1 MERKKKKSIIL
12 VLLSAVLLVGLL
24 TAATVTVIFAGY
36 LGTIDA
42 DIDVSELFYGHGLTT
57 KIYVKNSL
65 GVAVELEDQ
74 RLFGEEN
81 RVFVPIDSIPSH
93 VIDAFVAIEDHRFW
107 EHSGFDA
114 YRLAGAAVSFV
125 SPSMKNFGGSTITQ
139 QLIKNLTGENEV
151 TVKRKLTELLR
162 AARLEKTTDKR
173 RILELYLNTVYL
185 SQGCYGVE
193 TASEKYFGKR
203 VSELSVAEGASL
215 AAIIRYPTRY
225 DPIVNPE
232 NNVARRNVVL
242 ARMNELGYLSNE
254 LFSEASQTPLSL
266 SLSTK
271 KETSG
276 AKNSWF
282 TDCLIEQILS
292 DLCTEKGM
300 SRAAASKLL
309 YSGGLTIYS
318 TENVEMQ
325 SMLSEYYT
333 NVSNIPSNTA
343 GISAQSAAVILDK
356 HGAVLAVVGGKGEK
370 TYDRGL
376 CLATGNLRSPGSV
389 IKPVSVYAPALDRK
403 LITWATVFDDV
414 PVTFTKTTSGY
425 TLWPKNN
432 PRVYSGLVTVN
443 RALQTSINTVSVKI
457 LQKLGVRA
465 SFDFLR
471 DVVGISTLVG
481 SSGGKTDLA
490 LAPLALGATTDGV
503 SLLEMTCAYTMF
515 ADGGNISHPHFYT
528 EVYDR
533 SGKLLLSRN
542 GETTPA
548 ISPETAD
555 IMTRMM
561 QNVVAPGGTASCVT
575 LARSSDVAGKTGTSN
590 ANTDRWFIGYTP
602 DLICGVWY
610 GFKDARDLGSFNDN
624 PAALI
629 FDGVMKKALDVI
641 PSPQKRFDHSKNV
654 VACLYCA
661 DSGALPSPVC
671 ALDPR
676 GSRTELGYFLK
687 GTEPRAC
694 CKAHV
699 LADVCIDGGIAL
711 PGCECASEP
720 RAMINVVRR
729 FPCQVRI
736 KDAQYVFIPLPEG
749 QAPCPDESK
758 AFFENPD
765 DNGTFVGSSGVIL
778 PYNRACRH
786 CFPQEEDFS
795 GEEENDE

>member
-1 MERKKKKSIIL
+1 MKRKNRKHIFLI
-12 VLLSAVLLVGLL
+12 VLSAVLLVGLL
-24 TAATVTVIFAGY
+24 TAATVTAVFVRY

-42 DIDVSELFYGHGLTT
+42 DIDISKLFYEHGLTT
-57 KIYVKNSL
+57 KIYVKNEL

-74 RLFGEEN
+74 RLHGEEN
-81 RVFVPIDSIPSH
+81 RIFVGIDSIPSH
-93 VIDAFVAIEDHRFW
+93 VIDAFVSIEDHRFW
-107 EHSGFDA
+107 EHGGFDA
-114 YRLAGAAVSFV
+114 YRLAGAALSFI
-125 SPSMKNFGGSTITQ
+125 SPSMKSFGGSTITQ
-139 QLIKNLTGENEV
+139 QLIKNLTGENQI
-151 TVKRKLTELLR
+151 TVKRKLTEILR

-193 TASEKYFGKR
+193 TAAEKYFGKR
-203 VSELSVAEGASL
+203 VTELTVAEGASL

-232 NNVARRNVVL
+232 NNLARRNVIL
-242 ARMNELGYLSNE
+242 ARMNELGYLSDE
-254 LFSEASQTPLSL
+254 LFAEASETPLSL
-266 SLSTK
+266 SLSSR
-271 KETSG
+271 KESTG

-282 TDCLIEQILS
+282 TDCLIEQVIS
-292 DLCTEKGM
+292 DLCSEKGM
-300 SRAAASKLL
+300 SRAAASQLL

-318 TENVEMQ
+318 TENVEIQ

-343 GISAQSAAVILDK
+343 GLSAQSAAVILDK
-356 HGAVLAVVGGKGEK
+356 SGAVLAVVGGKGEK

-389 IKPVSVYAPALDRK
+389 IKPVSVYAPAIDRG

-414 PVTFTKTTSGY
+414 PVMFTKTSSGY

-432 PRVYSGLVTVN
+432 PRVYSGLTTVN
-443 RALQTSINTVSVKI
+443 RALKTSVNTVSVKI
-457 LQKLGVRA
+457 LQKLGVRT

-471 DVVGISTLVG
+471 NVVGISTLVDE
-481 SSGGKTDLA
+481 SGGKTDLA
-490 LAPLALGATTDGV
+490 LAPLALGATTSGV

-515 ADGGNISHPHFYT
+515 PGAGNVSHPHFYT
-528 EVYDR
+528 DVYDR
-533 SGKLLLSRN
+533 SGNLLLTRN
-542 GETTPA
+542 GEASPA

-575 LARSSDVAGKTGTSN
+575 LARSRDVAGKTGTSN

-610 GFKDARDLGSFNDN
+610 GFKDARDLGTFAEN

-629 FDGVMKKALDVI
+629 FDGVMKKACDLL
-641 PSPQKRFDHSKNV
+641 PSSQKRFEHSKNV

-661 DSGALPSPVC
+661 DSGLLPSSIC
-671 ALDPR
+671 MLDPR

-687 GTEPRAC
+687 GTEPRAYC
-694 CKAHV
+694 RTHV
-699 LADVCIDGGIAL
+699 KVDVCHDGGIAL
-711 PGCECASEP
+711 PGCECISEP
-720 RAMINVVRR
+720 RALISVERN
-729 FPCQVRI
+729 FPVQVRI
-736 KDAQYVFIPLPEG
+736 TDAQYVYRALATG
-749 QAPCPDESK
+749 QKPCPDESK
-758 AFFENPD
+758 AFFENTD
-765 DNGTFVGSSGVIL
+765 DNSIFYGDSGVIL

-786 CFPQEEDFS
+786 CFPQEEPPTED
-795 GEEENDE
+795 EEKDE